1 MTTNNSWHGWEKARR
16 IGRGGY
22 GEVYEIHRSLG
33 SHTEKAAL
41 KLIRIPAD
49 SAEVEMLQRN
59 NYSIAS
65 ITKRYEQQRDQIV
78 QEYQMMQRLRG
89 NPNIV
94 QCNDIQIDSNPDG
107 FGWQIGIR
115 MELLTPLDRYLGKNI
130 TQQQV
135 IDVGVQICNALIAC
149 KNNNIIHRDIKSDN
163 ILVAEDGTIK
173 LGDFGIAKVSEFT
186 APGTSIG
193 TPGFEAP
200 EVYNHREY
208 GTSAD
213 IYSLGLV
220 LYWMLNERTKPFLPL
235 PPEAPTALQ
244 EAEARERRYRG
255 EPLPAPKNGSQELK
269 QIVLKAA
276 AYQPRDRYASAW
288 DLQQAL
294 LAVSGNS
301 SFYAGNAGTA
311 GNTAYS
317 QRQATGGWGN
327 TAGGNTQYGNTSGGY
342 TYGNQTS
349 GNYTSGG
356 YAAGGNTVE
365 NTQYRYTRGSAENT
379 FGNSWTER
387 TQAQE
392 RTSSGWTQP
401 NTTAEKTTGASFYT
415 QPNAEQ
421 KAQPKSAPKA
431 APKAA
436 AASAK
441 PYASATKKKSF
452 GQKLFIWLMV
462 ILPLCIVAAGIFL
475 PKDNGIFGGGGE
487 YDDAPIISSSV
498 PGVEITDIP
507 GDDANTLNYLGS
519 IDGYAHISALT
530 GLRTGSDERIEGLSS
545 PIFPYDSSYI
555 RSVLNYMGQD
565 TYGLSVIDTGNLGED
580 LFTVQ
585 AAVNEV
591 NGIGLINLSGEVL
604 LQPEAALMGWP
615 GYGTG
620 RYLLISYATEETQN
634 SGPWQVSLEGGYR
647 RGNRS
652 DNDADGVR
660 YLGYTKVFD
669 LVNKQF
675 VPGIRLENCDWD
687 QIHNCG
693 DYFGIQTEDE
703 NGYPEGFIVY
713 DENGNV
719 VTSYGDVSGISKF
732 AVDVDGNDSGIFDFS
747 GNQIFADDDRYSYS
761 LNGQYVE
768 RTDWETEERVLM
780 DLSGNVVTKSD
791 GVTPVTLKDD
801 YYQIE
806 GDRFILSDE
815 KYNKSLVTFDGE
827 EVLPYAY
834 SYIDYLGSGYF
845 EATREV
851 SKGTY
856 VCTIVGKNG
865 VIAED
870 IDNGGYDLVYEDNNR
885 VLILNDRSFM
895 ELEEDGYL
903 KRLGVALAAYR
914 VPESDLM
921 CVYDLFTGNQ
931 LLPAEYS
938 EVECIN
944 GKYLYA
950 QKDGIWEVYEVQST
964 FIPE

>member
-1 MTTNNSWHGWEKARR
+1 MTTNNSWYGWEKVRR

-33 SHTEKAAL
+33 SHKEKAAL

-49 SAEVEMLQRN
+49 VAEVEMLQRN

-78 QEYQMMQRLRG
+78 QEYQMMQQLRG

-208 GTSAD
+208 GASAD

-235 PPEAPTALQ
+235 PPEAPTAMQ

-288 DLQQAL
+288 EFQQAL

-301 SFYAGNAGTA
+301 SFYAGNTRTA

-327 TAGGNTQYGNTSGGY
+327 TAGGNTQYGYTSGS
-342 TYGNQTS
+342 QTS

-356 YAAGGNTVE
+356 YTVGGNTVE
-365 NTQYRYTRGSAENT
+365 NTQYSYTRGSAENT

-387 TQAQE
+387 TQVQE

-415 QPNAEQ
+415 QPKTEQ
-421 KAQPKSAPKA
+421 KPQPKAAPKA
-431 APKAA
+431 TPKAA

-452 GQKLFIWLMV
+452 GQKLFTWLMV
-462 ILPLCIVAAGIFL
+462 ILPLCIVAAGILL

-487 YDDAPIISSSV
+487 EDNAPIISSSV
-498 PGVEITDIP
+498 PGVEVTDIP

-519 IDGYAHISALT
+519 IDGHAHISDLR
-530 GLRTGSDERIEGLSS
+530 GLRTDFDERIEGLSS
-545 PIFPYDSSYI
+545 QIFRYDSSYI
-555 RSVLNYMGQD
+555 GSVLNYMGQD

-615 GYGTG
+615 GYDTG

-634 SGPWQVSLEGGYR
+634 SGPWQLALEDGYR
-647 RGNRS
+647 YVYRS
-652 DNDADGVR
+652 GKDADGVR

-675 VPGIRLENCDWD
+675 VPGIQLDNCDWD
-687 QIHNCG
+687 RIHTSG

-719 VTSYGDVSGISKF
+719 VSSYGDVSGISKF
-732 AVDVDGNDSGIFDFS
+732 AVDVDGNDSGIYDFS
-747 GNQIFADDDRYSYS
+747 GDQIFADDDRYSYD
-761 LNGQYVE
+761 LNGQYVV

-780 DLSGNVVTKSD
+780 ALSGNVVTKSD
-791 GVTPVTLKDD
+791 GVTPVTLKDA
-801 YYQIE
+801 YCQIE

-827 EVLPYAY
+827 EVLPHAY
-834 SYIDYLGSGYF
+834 GYIDYLGSGYF
-845 EATREV
+845 EANREAPDGNYV
-851 SKGTY
+851 S
-856 VCTIVGKNG
+856 TIVGKNG

-870 IDNGGYDLVYEDNNR
+870 VDNGGYDLMYEDDNR
-885 VLILNDRSFM
+885 VLILNERSFM
-895 ELEEDGYL
+895 ELGADSHSYS
-903 KRLGVALAAYR
+903 LGTALMAYR
-914 VPESDLM
+914 APGSEML
-921 CVYDLFTGNQ
+921 CAYDLFTGNQ
-931 LLPAEYS
+931 LLPAEYT
-938 EVECIN
+938 EIECIN
-944 GKYLYA
+944 DKYLYA
-950 QKDGIWEVYEVQST
+950 LKDGVWEIYEVQST
-964 FIPE
+964 FVPE

>member
-208 GTSAD
+208 GASAD

-255 EPLPAPKNGSQELK
+255 EPLPMPKNGSQELK

-301 SFYAGNAGTA
+301 SFYAGNTGTA

-365 NTQYRYTRGSAENT
+365 NTQYSYTRGAVENT

-401 NTTAEKTTGASFYT
+401 NTTVEKTSGASFYT

-421 KAQPKSAPKA
+421 KAQPKTAPKATPKA
-431 APKAA
+431 APAPVKQY
-436 AASAK
+436 S
-441 PYASATKKKSF
+441 SATKKKPF
-452 GQKLFIWLMV
+452 GKKLVKGLFIFLLIDV
-462 ILPLCIVAAGIFL
+462 LIAGIFML
-475 PKDNGIFGGGGE
+475 IDKGILGGGGGN
-487 YDDAPIISSSV
+487 APIISSSV
-498 PGVEITDIP
+498 PGVETTAVA
-507 GDDANTLNYLGS
+507 GDDSNILIPLGS
-519 IDGYAHISALT
+519 FEGDADIDYDE
-530 GLRTGSDERIEGLSS
+530 GLQVRNGEIIEGLSS
-545 PIFPYDSSYI
+545 QLYYSYTDT
-555 RSVLNYMGQD
+555 VNANAMLNYMGQD
-565 TYGLSVIDTGNLGED
+565 TYGLSVINAWNLKED
-580 LFTVQ
+580 LFMVQ

-591 NGIGLINLSGEVL
+591 NGIGLISLSGEVL

-615 GYGTG
+615 EGNEG
-620 RYLLISYATEETQN
+620 RYLLVGYATEETSDN
-634 SGPWQVSLEGGYR
+634 GPWQVALDEGYR
-647 RGNRS
+647 WDNRYGR
-652 DNDADGVR
+652 DPDGVK

-675 VPGIRLENCDWD
+675 VPGIQLDNFDWD
-687 QIHNCG
+687 YIDNCG
-693 DYFGIQTEDE
+693 DYFGVRYST
-703 NGYPEGFIVY
+703 GYVVY

-719 VTSYGDVSGISKF
+719 MSTYDMVYTASEFAIGVEGDNSGIY
-732 AVDVDGNDSGIFDFS
+732 DFY
-747 GNQIFADDDRYSYS
+747 GNQLFADDDRYSYY
-761 LNGQYVE
+761 LHDQYVARWE
-768 RTDWETEERVLM
+768 YETEEEVLM
-780 DLSGNVVTKSD
+780 DLSGNILAKSD
-791 GVTPVTLKDD
+791 GIAQLTWNRYNVRFHDN
-801 YYQIE
+801 
-806 GDRFILSDE
+806 RFILTDG
-815 KYNKSLVTFDGE
+815 KDNDSLVTVDGE
-827 EVLPYAY
+827 EILPSAY
-834 SYIDYLGSGYF
+834 GFIDYLGSGYF
-845 EATREV
+845 EATREI
-851 SKGTY
+851 SKDTY
-856 VCTIVGKNG
+856 ALTLVGKNG

-870 IDNGGYDLVYEDNNR
+870 IDNRGYDLVYEDNNR

-895 ELEEDGYL
+895 ELGEDSYL
-903 KRLGVALAAYR
+903 KHLGTALAAYR
-914 VPESDLM
+914 APDSDFF
-921 CVYDLFTGNQ
+921 CVYDLFTGTQ
-931 LLPAEYS
+931 LLPAEYD

-944 GKYLYA
+944 SKYLYA
-950 QKDGIWEVYEVQST
+950 QKNGIWEVYEVQST

>member
-1 MTTNNSWHGWEKARR
+1 MTTNNSWYGWEKVRR

-33 SHTEKAAL
+33 SHKEKAAL

-49 SAEVEMLQRN
+49 VAEVEMLQRN

-208 GTSAD
+208 GASAD

-235 PPEAPTALQ
+235 PPEAPTAMQ

-276 AYQPRDRYASAW
+276 AYQPRDRYVSAG

-327 TAGGNTQYGNTSGGY
+327 TTGGNTQYGYTSGS
-342 TYGNQTS
+342 QTS

-356 YAAGGNTVE
+356 YAADGNTVE
-365 NTQYRYTRGSAENT
+365 NTQYSYTRGSADNT

-401 NTTAEKTTGASFYT
+401 NTTAEKTSGASFYT
-415 QPNAEQ
+415 QPKTEQ
-421 KAQPKSAPKA
+421 KAQPKA
-431 APKAA
+431 APKATPKA
-436 AASAK
+436 AAVSAK

-452 GQKLFIWLMV
+452 GQRLFIWLMV

-487 YDDAPIISSSV
+487 DDNAPIISSSV
-498 PGVEITDIP
+498 PGVEVTDIP
-507 GDDANTLNYLGS
+507 GDDANTLTFLGTIEGNAT
-519 IDGYAHISALT
+519 IDDDG
-530 GLRTGSDERIEGLSS
+530 GLRVYTGEGMEDISHQIHYS
-545 PIFPYDSSYI
+545 ESAHVKSM
-555 RSVLNYMGQD
+555 LNFMGQD
-565 TYGLSVIDTGNLGED
+565 TYGLSVIDSGNLGEG
-580 LFTVQ
+580 LFMVQ

-615 GYGTG
+615 NYDTG
-620 RYLLISYATEETQN
+620 RYLLVSYATEETQN
-634 SGPWQVSLEGGYR
+634 SGPWQVALEDGYR
-647 RGNRS
+647 HGNRS
-652 DNDADGVR
+652 DNDRDGVR

-675 VPGIRLENCDWD
+675 VPGIRLDNCDWN

-693 DYFGIQTEDE
+693 DYFGIQTKDEKGYLEDL
-703 NGYPEGFIVY
+703 IVY
-713 DENGNV
+713 DENGDV
-719 VTSYGDVSGISKF
+719 VTSYGDVSTFSEF
-732 AVDVDGNDSGIFDFS
+732 AVDVDGYDSGIYDFS
-747 GNQIFADDDRYSYS
+747 GNQLFADDDRYSYY

-768 RTDWETEERVLM
+768 RTDRETEENVLM

-791 GVTPVTLKDD
+791 GVTPVTLKDA
-801 YYQIE
+801 YCRIE
-806 GDRFILSDE
+806 GDRFILYDE
-815 KYNKSLVTFDGE
+815 KNNNSLVTFDGE
-827 EVLPYAY
+827 EVLPSAY
-834 SYIDYLGSGYF
+834 SSIYYCGSGYF
-845 EATREV
+845 EANREAPD
-851 SKGTY
+851 GTY
-856 VCTIVGKNG
+856 VSTIVGKNG
-865 VIAED
+865 VVAED
-870 IDNGGYDLVYEDNNR
+870 INNDGYDLIYEDDNR
-885 VLILNDRSFM
+885 VLILNERSFM
-895 ELEEDGYL
+895 ELGEDSL
-903 KRLGVALAAYR
+903 MSRLAPALIAYR
-914 VPESDLM
+914 APNSDLM
-921 CVYDLFTGNQ
+921 CVYDVFTGNQ

>member
-1 MTTNNSWHGWEKARR
+1 MTTSNSWHGWEKVHR

-49 SAEVEMLQRN
+49 SAEVEKLQRN

-276 AYQPRDRYASAW
+276 AYQPHDRYASAW

-301 SFYAGNAGTA
+301 SFYAGNVGTA

-317 QRQATGGWGN
+317 QRQSTGGWGN

-365 NTQYRYTRGSAENT
+365 NTQYSYTRGSAENT

-436 AASAK
+436 PAPVKQYS
-441 PYASATKKKSF
+441 SATKKKPF
-452 GQKLFIWLMV
+452 GKKLVKGLLIFLLID
-462 ILPLCIVAAGIFL
+462 ILIAGIFML
-475 PKDNGIFGGGGE
+475 IDKGVLGGGGGN
-487 YDDAPIISSSV
+487 APIISG
-498 PGVEITDIP
+498 GVRGVDITDIP
-507 GDDANTLNYLGS
+507 GDDFNTLIPLGS
-519 IDGYAHISALT
+519 FEGDADINDDDGLMVRKEETID
-530 GLRTGSDERIEGLSS
+530 GLSS
-545 PIFPYDSSYI
+545 QLHYDETADTYAM
-555 RSVLNYMGQD
+555 LNMMGQD
-565 TYGLSVIDTGNLGED
+565 TYGLSVIRAWNLGED
-580 LFTVQ
+580 LFAVQ

-604 LQPEAALMGWP
+604 LQPEAANIGWP
-615 GYGTG
+615 ASDAPG
-620 RYLLISYATEETQN
+620 RYLLVSYATQKVAL
-634 SGPWQVSLEGGYR
+634 GGDWQVALGEGYR
-647 RGNRS
+647 VDNRY
-652 DNDADGVR
+652 DRDPDEVK
-660 YLGYTKVFD
+660 YMGYTKVFD

-675 VPGIRLENCDWD
+675 VPGIQLDNFDWD
-687 QIHNCG
+687 YINDCG
-693 DYFGIQTEDE
+693 DYFGVRYPT
-703 NGYPEGFIVY
+703 GYVVY

-719 VTSYGDVSGISKF
+719 MSTYDMVYTASEFAIGVEGDNAGIY
-732 AVDVDGNDSGIFDFS
+732 DFY
-747 GNQIFADDDRYSYS
+747 GNQLFADDDRYSYY
-761 LNGQYVE
+761 LHDQYVVRWE
-768 RTDWETEERVLM
+768 YETDEEVLM
-780 DLSGNVVTKSD
+780 DLSGNILAKSD
-791 GVTPVTLKDD
+791 GVAPLTWNRYDVRFYDN
-801 YYQIE
+801 
-806 GDRFILSDE
+806 RFILTDG
-815 KYNKSLVTFDGE
+815 KDNDSLVTADGE
-827 EVLPYAY
+827 EILPSAY
-834 SYIDYLGSGYF
+834 GFIDYLGSGYF
-845 EATREV
+845 EAIRETFT
-851 SKGTY
+851 GTY
-856 VCTIVGKNG
+856 VYTIVGKNG

-870 IDNGGYDLVYEDNNR
+870 IHTSGYDLVYEDNNR

-903 KRLGVALAAYR
+903 KRLGTALAAYR

-950 QKDGIWEVYEVQST
+950 KKDGIWEVYEVQST